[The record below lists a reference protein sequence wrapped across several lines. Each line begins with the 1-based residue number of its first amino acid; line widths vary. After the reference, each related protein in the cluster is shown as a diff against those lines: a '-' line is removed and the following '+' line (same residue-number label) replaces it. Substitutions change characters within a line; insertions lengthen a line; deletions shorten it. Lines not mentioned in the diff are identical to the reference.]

1 MPDLVPPTPPVTVP
15 APAAPPPVKPGYKT
29 TEYWLTKL
37 ALVLT
42 ALYATGVIPTSGT
55 AAQVAAIAAS
65 ALGVLGYTVLR
76 SSVKNTAAV
85 AASSAPGFAS
95 LRMMLV
101 LAMLAIG
108 ALALAPGC
116 THNDRTDTISATL
129 LTVDAARDGLV
140 AYDAKEQ
147 LALVG
152 SAASRDDAT
161 TKLAAYRNAR
171 DAATGPA
178 GLLATAYRGIA
189 AAATANDATSLAAM
203 QTAVAQFLAAVTPYL
218 GAAK

>member
-1 MPDLVPPTPPVTVP
+1 MSDPVPTTPPVTIP

-29 TEYWLTKL
+29 TEFYMTKL
-37 ALVLT
+37 ALILT

-55 AAQVAAIAAS
+55 AAQVAAIIAS

-85 AASSAPGFAS
+85 AASAPGFAS
-95 LRMMLV
+95 LRMMVV
-101 LAMLAIG
+101 LAVLAIG
-108 ALALAPGC
+108 ALTFAPAC